1 MASFQ
6 AKEWLKSAYSDL
18 RNIHYIVKD
27 EFLTHM
33 VAFHAQQAIEK
44 SLKAILE
51 NEENRIPKVHKLQN
65 LINRVNVD
73 IDFDENIIEVLDE
86 LYIESRYPGDLGLL
100 PEGKPSLENAESFY
114 ATAQHTFEEVCAL
127 LDVSIDDLL

>member
-18 RNIHYIVKD
+18 RNIDYIVKD

-33 VAFHAQQAIEK
+33 VAFHAQQ
-44 SLKAILE
+44 AILE

-73 IDFDENIIEVLDE
+73 IDFDEHIIEVLDE

-100 PEGKPSLENAESFY
+100 PEGKPSLGNADSFY
-114 ATAQHTFEEVCAL
+114 STAQKTFEEVCL
-127 LDVSIDDLL
+127 LLGVTIDDLL